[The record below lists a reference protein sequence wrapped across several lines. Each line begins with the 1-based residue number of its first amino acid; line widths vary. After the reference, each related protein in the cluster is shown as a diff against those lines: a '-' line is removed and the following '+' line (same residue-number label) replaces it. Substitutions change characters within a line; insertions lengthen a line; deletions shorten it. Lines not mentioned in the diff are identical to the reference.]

1 MKYKFNRDCALVCAF
16 ILGIMVM
23 LGMNSNVCAK
33 ESNEEGIA
41 NETENRQRIEEY
53 EKIMLLQ
60 ENAVMANEC
69 INQMFE
75 TDENGM
81 IIYPNEYAGAWIDE
95 NMLVLALTNVEDE
108 VISKYIDF
116 AGEYANYVRFE
127 KAEFSYNYLKTVEE
141 NVVQTLV
148 EEENVNVV
156 NHYVSDI
163 TNSIVI
169 GIDGEDANNR
179 AMLCMDFESEVD
191 VPIVYEISTETNTM
205 TTSLY
210 GGEALRNSSAACNLT
225 LGCCGAYNNA
235 FAIVSCGHGEQAKG
249 DVIKY
254 QKETGEVIGTVS
266 YIRYE
271 NNQYGD
277 FEFITVNSNFNTT
290 NKIKPNNS
298 ISGTLSNPAV
308 NTVLRYYG
316 KSTGYVS
323 YGTVKNR
330 DVTVHADNEKYI
342 KGLSTIKLTYG
353 ECNPGDS
360 GAPFF
365 QTASSGVNFCGI
377 LHGSNEKD
385 GNVYVYFTP
394 YTYISSAGFVVRK
407 N

>member
-1 MKYKFNRDCALVCAF
+1 
-16 ILGIMVM
+16 MVL
-23 LGMNSNVCAK
+23 LGMNTSVWAK
-33 ESNEEGIA
+33 ESNEDGIINA
-41 NETENRQRIEEY
+41 SENEQRIEEY

-60 ENAVMANEC
+60 ENTVMANEC

-75 TDENGM
+75 IDENGT

-95 NMLVLALTNVEDE
+95 DMLVLALTNVEDE
-108 VISKYIDF
+108 VISKYIEV

-127 KAEFSYNYLKTVEE
+127 NAEYSYNYLKDVEE
-141 NVVQTLV
+141 NVVKTLV

-163 TNSIVI
+163 ANSIVI
-169 GIDGEDANNR
+169 GIDEEDANSKT
-179 AMLCMDFESEVD
+179 MLCMDFESEFD
-191 VPIVYEISTETNTM
+191 VPILYEISTETNTM

-210 GGEALRNSSAACNLT
+210 GGETLRNSSASCNLT

-235 FAIVSCGHGEQAKG
+235 LAIVSCGHGEQAKG

-254 QKETGEVIGTVS
+254 QKEIGEVIGTVS

-277 FEFITVNSNFNTT
+277 FEFISVNRNLFNTT

-330 DVTVHADNEKYI
+330 NVTVHADNEKYI
-342 KGLSTIKLTYG
+342 KGLSAIKLTYG

-365 QTASSGVNFCGI
+365 QTASSGVNFCGV
-377 LHGSNEKD
+377 LHGSNETG